1 MRLPRR
7 HFLRLAVGAAAISGT
22 SCIASAQTYPSRPIR
37 LVAPFPAGGPVDLF
51 ARLIG
56 QWLSEHLGQAVII
69 DNRAGASGNI
79 GTEAVAR
86 APSDGYSLLYI
97 SSNNAWNAALYE
109 NLNFNFV
116 RDIEPVA
123 STIRAIGVLVV
134 HPSFPARSVPELIA
148 YAKANP
154 GKITMA
160 SAGIG
165 TGPHIWGELF
175 KMMAGVDMLHVPY
188 RGAGPALT
196 DLLAGHVS
204 VMFDV
209 LSTSLEHIRA
219 GKLRALGVTAATRL
233 DMLPDV
239 PTISEFVPGYE
250 ASGWGGIGVPRN
262 TPIAVIDKLG
272 QEINAGLAD
281 PKLKARITDL
291 GATVFAS
298 SHAEF
303 ASFVVEYT
311 EKWGK
316 IIRSTGAKLQ

>member
-1 MRLPRR
+1 MKLPRR

-22 SCIASAQTYPSRPIR
+22 SRIASAETYPSRPIR
-37 LVAPFPAGGPVDLF
+37 LVVPFPAGGPVDLF

-69 DNRAGASGNI
+69 DNRAGAGGNI
-79 GTEAVAR
+79 GTETVAR

-116 RDIEPVA
+116 RAIEPVA
-123 STIRAIGVLVV
+123 SIVRVIGVLVV

-154 GKITMA
+154 GEITMA

-196 DLLAGHVS
+196 DLLGGHVS

-239 PTISEFVPGYE
+239 PAVGEFVPGYE
-250 ASGWGGIGVPRN
+250 ASGWGGIGVPHN
-262 TPIAVIDKLG
+262 TPVAVIDRLG

-281 PKLKARITDL
+281 PKIKARITDL

-303 ASFVVEYT
+303 ARFVVEYT
-311 EKWGK
+311 EKWVK
-316 IIRSTGAKLQ
+316 IIRTIGAKLQ